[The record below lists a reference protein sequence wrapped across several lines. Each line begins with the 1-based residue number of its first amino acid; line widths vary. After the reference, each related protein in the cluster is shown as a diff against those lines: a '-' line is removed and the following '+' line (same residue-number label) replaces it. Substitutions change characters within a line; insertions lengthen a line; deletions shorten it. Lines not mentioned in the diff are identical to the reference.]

1 MEREISSA
9 TWMAVSLMALAAFI
23 GIVMW
28 TVSVG
33 NNSKRQAMEF
43 GSELAY
49 SMESGELQAL
59 TNTCTDM
66 SMAAAYNILTRNY
79 INIAEIEIYRCTGAD
94 LASIITDFEKKVRDG
109 GNIAGTSKTVWKT
122 NKKGY
127 WTVNGSDTS
136 ADKVLLAYEVLMSE
150 GILSG
155 RGYIAV
161 NKLPSDTFR
170 VKILFY
176 NN

>member
-33 NNSKRQAMEF
+33 NSTKRQAMDF

-49 SMESGELQAL
+49 SMESGEIQAL

-79 INIAEIEIYRCTGAD
+79 INISEIQIYRCTASD
-94 LASIITDFEKKVRDG
+94 LSTVITDFESKLKEDST
-109 GNIAGTSKTVWKT
+109 IAGTTKTTWKT

-127 WTVNGSDTS
+127 WTVNGSDT
-136 ADKVLLAYEVLMSE
+136 ATDRVLLAYEVLMEE
-150 GILSG
+150 GLLSG
-155 RGYIAV
+155 RGYIGV